1 MINIIKKIHIQYL
14 INSSLMTM
22 VFLVIILMNI
32 MQFQV
37 ESLQDEVIK
46 TKNEISSFED
56 EIRILEVEWVYL
68 TRPERL
74 RNIANRYLKNND
86 YALASQ
92 IKDNDEFEKLYNAN
106 YTINNF

>member
-1 MINIIKKIHIQYL
+1 MTNIIKKIHIQYL
-14 INSSLMTM
+14 INSSLMGM
-22 VFLVIILMNI
+22 IFLAILLMNI

-92 IKDNDEFEKLYNAN
+92 ISDSDEFERVYNAN
-106 YTINNF
+106 YTISAK